1 MPISAAPAPNAVMND
16 PRWEAVCA
24 RDRAFDGQFYYSV
37 ATTGVYC
44 RPSCA
49 ARTPNPVNVAFH
61 ATPADA
67 ERAGFRACK
76 RCRPA
81 GPSLDEQHA
90 QTITAACRRIEAA
103 ERAPSLSQLA
113 EAAGLSASR
122 FHRVFKAI
130 TGVTP
135 LQYASACRARRLAQA
150 LPNSGSVTDARIEA
164 GFGSSGR
171 LYEQSAGLLG
181 MTPSAW
187 RAGGRGRTARFA
199 VAPCSLGA
207 VLVAQSEVGVCAI
220 LLGEQ
225 AEALV
230 AELRRALP
238 HAELVPGDADFAATV
253 SAVVALVED
262 PRRGLDLP
270 LDVAGTAFQRRVW
283 EALRQIPAGETTS
296 YAAIAAAIGAPTAA
310 RAVAGACAA
319 NRLAVVIPCHRVV
332 RAGGDL
338 SGYRWGVARKRA
350 LLAREREAG

>member
-1 MPISAAPAPNAVMND
+1 MPSPAESAPPAALKD
-16 PRWEAVCA
+16 PRWTALRA
-24 RDRAFDGQFYYSV
+24 RDRAFDGEFYYSV

-44 RPSCA
+44 RPSCG

-67 ERAGFRACK
+67 EKVGFRACK
-76 RCRPA
+76 RCRPS
-81 GPSLDEQHA
+81 GPSLEEQHTA
-90 QTITAACRRIEAA
+90 TITAACRRIEAA
-103 ERAPSLSQLA
+103 ERAPSLTQLA
-113 EAAGLSASR
+113 ETAGLSASR

-135 LQYASACRARRLAQA
+135 LQYASACRAKRLAER
-150 LPNSGSVTDARIEA
+150 LPGSGSVTDARIEA

-187 RAGGRGRTARFA
+187 RAGGRGRTAHFA

-207 VLVAQSEVGVCAI
+207 VLVARSEAGVCAI
-220 LLGEQ
+220 LLGDD
-225 AEALV
+225 EAALS
-230 AELRRALP
+230 AELRRTLP
-238 HAELVPGDADFAATV
+238 NAELVAGDADFAATV
-253 SAVVALVED
+253 AAVVALVED

-283 EALRQIPAGETTS
+283 DALRQIPAGETAS
-296 YAAIAAAIGAPTAA
+296 YAVIVERIGTPTAA

-350 LLAREREAG
+350 LLAREGERR